1 MAYQSVF
8 KRYELKYL
16 LDKEQKI
23 RVIEAMQPF
32 MEIDSY
38 GKTSIQN
45 IYFDTDDYRLIR
57 HSIEKPLYKE
67 KLRVRSYS
75 STDEKNQVFV
85 ELKKKYKKVV
95 YKRRISMEEETALK
109 WLSGEMYI
117 EEQNQIEK
125 EISYFLSYY
134 KELKPKLFLS
144 YNREAYF
151 GKEESDFRVTFDEN
165 VQCREHELSFGSLAG
180 GIGSS
185 NPVLLTAGIG
195 LAVGGA
201 TGIMRSIH
209 TAQEQDRSIS
219 QKINQAVMQGTSV
232 QGSEDIDILTAYR
245 AYTAENSVLSTGGF
259 SFC

>member
-75 STDEKNQVFV
+75 RTEEKNQVFV

-95 YKRRISMEEETALK
+95 YKRRISMDEETALK

-180 GIGSS
+180 GIS
-185 NPVLLTAGIG
+185 VLDRDKLLMEIKCSGGIPIWMTEI
-195 LAVGGA
+195 L
-201 TGIMRSIH
+201 SK
-209 TAQEQDRSIS
+209 E
-219 QKINQAVMQGTSV
+219 KLYKTSFSKY
-232 QGSEDIDILTAYR
+232 GTAYR
-245 AYTAENSVLSTGGF
+245 MIIYPRLKEMETKR
-259 SFC
+259 